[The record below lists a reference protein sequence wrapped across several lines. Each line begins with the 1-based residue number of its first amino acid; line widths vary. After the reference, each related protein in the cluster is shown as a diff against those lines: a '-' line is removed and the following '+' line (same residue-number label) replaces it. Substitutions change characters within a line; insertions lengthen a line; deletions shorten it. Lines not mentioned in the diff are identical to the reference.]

1 MKGFEPATLD
11 GVKFRRPRLDE
22 ARAFAALHVQCWRE
36 AYEGIVPAELM
47 ASLTDETRLPLWQAA
62 IPDPQRFVC
71 GAFVDDVPVGL
82 IMAGPAEEKYIEE
95 QGGHLFAL
103 YIAASQHRR
112 GIGRALLAMATMDL
126 LARGET
132 TMTLGVL
139 AENQPAR
146 AFYEALGA
154 KLVKT
159 VPYRWGNAEL
169 PQCIYVLH
177 NLAKIAKV

>member
-1 MKGFEPATLD
+1 MKGFEPAALG
-11 GVKFRRPRLDE
+11 GVKFRRPRPDE
-22 ARAFAALHVQCWRE
+22 AEVFAALHVQCWRE
-36 AYEGIVPAELM
+36 AYKGIVPAELM
-47 ASLTDETRLPLWQAA
+47 ASLTDEARLPLWQSA
-62 IPDPQRFVC
+62 IPDPERFAY
-71 GAFVDDVPVGL
+71 GAFVDEVPVGL
-82 IMAGPAEEKYIEE
+82 ILAGPADEKQIED
-95 QGGHLFAL
+95 QDGHLSAL
-103 YIAASQHRR
+103 YIVASQHRR
-112 GIGRALLAMATMDL
+112 GIGRALLALAAEDW
-126 LARGET
+126 LARGGT